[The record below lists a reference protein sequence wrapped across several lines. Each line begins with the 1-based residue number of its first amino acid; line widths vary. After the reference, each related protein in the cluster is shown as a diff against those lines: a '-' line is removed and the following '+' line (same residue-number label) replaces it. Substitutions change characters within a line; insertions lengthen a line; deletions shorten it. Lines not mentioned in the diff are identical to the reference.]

1 MIGIDFIGITYD
13 PYFLLVVFNLQVSS
27 DTGADGEGRANTIS
41 ITQVTVG
48 EITCHYTMFNIYNSG
63 DPTIA
68 ELYFACFSDVSI
80 FERKFGLNFCFIY
93 IKSK

>member
-1 MIGIDFIGITYD
+1 MILF
-13 PYFLLVVFNLQVSS
+13 FLLIFNLQVSS
-27 DTGADGEGRANTIS
+27 DTGADGEGRANTVS

-80 FERKFGLNFCFIY
+80 LRKKFWIKFLFNLNRFM
-93 IKSK
+93 